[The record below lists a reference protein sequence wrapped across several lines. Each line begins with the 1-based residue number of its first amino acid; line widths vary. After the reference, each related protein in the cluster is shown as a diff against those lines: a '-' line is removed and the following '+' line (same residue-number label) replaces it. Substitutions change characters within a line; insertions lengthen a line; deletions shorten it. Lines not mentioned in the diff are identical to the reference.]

1 MIDGELY
8 VRTQTPDKA
17 IFAYRASD
25 THVISLTHYACVTDT
40 CVYIKG
46 WNGSIG
52 KIGRGITRPANEE
65 EIQFFVDRLRIHG
78 FYYNKPNRR
87 VINSRTGDLII

>member
-8 VRTQTPDKA
+8 VRTSDKV
-17 IFAYRASD
+17 IFAYRAGD
-25 THVISLTHYACVTDT
+25 TNVISLTHYACVTDT

-52 KIGRGITRPANEE
+52 RINQGDTRPANEA
-65 EIQFFVDRLRIHG
+65 EIEFFVDRLRVNG

-87 VINSRTGDLII
+87 VINSITGELII